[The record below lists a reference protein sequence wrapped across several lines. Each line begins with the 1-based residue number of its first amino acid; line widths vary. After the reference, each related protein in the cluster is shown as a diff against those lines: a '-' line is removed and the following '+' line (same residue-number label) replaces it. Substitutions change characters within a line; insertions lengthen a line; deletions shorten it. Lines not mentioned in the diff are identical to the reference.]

1 MNSFIEDLFKL
12 TSKNIVVLGGS
23 GYLCSEFCRAFIKAG
38 ANVFIV
44 DKSYSKNKKLIN
56 ELKSLSQVK
65 DQIIKSFVIDTTIK
79 SQQLK
84 TYNKIKKI
92 VKKIDVLVNGSGINN
107 ASNFMSINIKD
118 WNKVID
124 SHLLSAFI
132 SCQLYGKDMIKNKS
146 GSIINISSMSS
157 NPPLSK
163 AFAYSVAKSGIS
175 NLTKNLAREWGKFD
189 VRVNALRPG
198 FFPTKWNIK
207 NFIDQKRKK
216 DILNHTPMSRF
227 GNPYELVGAMI
238 WLSSDGSKFVTGSEI
253 TVDGGFSAQT
263 I

>member
-253 TVDGGFSAQT
+253 TVDGGFSSQT